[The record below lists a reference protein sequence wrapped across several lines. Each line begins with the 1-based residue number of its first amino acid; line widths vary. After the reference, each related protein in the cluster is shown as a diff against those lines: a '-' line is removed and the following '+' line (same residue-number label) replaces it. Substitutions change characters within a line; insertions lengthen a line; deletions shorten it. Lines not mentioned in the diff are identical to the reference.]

1 MLSGQSIVPLLS
13 NVQSRL
19 GKTQASSRLLRFG
32 LLQPNLLNLAV
43 FMWKMGELAAS
54 PPTL

>member
-1 MLSGQSIVPLLS
+1 MLSGQSITPLLS
-13 NVQSRL
+13 NVESRL
-19 GKTQASSRLLRFG
+19 GKTPASSRLLRFG
-32 LLQPNLLNLAV
+32 LLKPNLLSLTV